1 MKYAPEILFAVAVSA
16 FLAYAVSWHGPSH
29 RTPLTNVARF
39 QLDAYLNYANASKR
53 KHGEYPKQ
61 IPLTT
66 DPWDSLYEYTLVDNA
81 PRVCSLGPDR
91 VAKTPDD
98 ICLK

>member
-1 MKYAPEILFAVAVSA
+1 MKYAPEILFAVALSV
-16 FLAYAVSWHGPSH
+16 FLAYAVSYDSPQPTRAVH
-29 RTPLTNVARF
+29 T
-39 QLDAYLNYANASKR
+39 QLDAYLQYANASKR

-66 DPWDSLYEYTLVDNA
+66 DPWDSPYQYTLVNNA

-91 VAKTPDD
+91 AANTPDD

>member
-1 MKYAPEILFAVAVSA
+1 MKYVPEILFAIGMSV

-39 QLDAYLNYANASKR
+39 QIDAYLNYANASKR
-53 KHGEYPKQ
+53 KLGEYPKH

-66 DPWDSLYEYTLVDNA
+66 DPWDSPYQYTLVNNT

-91 VAKTPDD
+91 QLNTPDD